1 MSLCACWI
9 APYRRTAARAYR
21 RTRFSRPHGRACGL
35 CELPTDRMKCTW
47 NRLRRGSWPRAGNRR
62 ERRLR
67 IDNENLRATRRR
79 QPPPEKLM
87 PPLVVSNPQSLK
99 EWVGREIG
107 VTEWFPITQERI
119 ALFAEATE
127 DRQWIHLDQ
136 ARASKESPYGA
147 TIAHGFLTLS
157 LSSHFMTR
165 AIQIQNGVRLAVN
178 YGLNRV
184 RFPAAVRADSRI
196 RARVGLLALKELSDS
211 VEATYGVTIE
221 CEQPEKPACVAEW
234 IVRYYS

>member
-1 MSLCACWI
+1 
-9 APYRRTAARAYR
+9 
-21 RTRFSRPHGRACGL
+21 
-35 CELPTDRMKCTW
+35 
-47 NRLRRGSWPRAGNRR
+47 
-62 ERRLR
+62 
-67 IDNENLRATRRR
+67 
-79 QPPPEKLM
+79 M

-99 EWVGREIG
+99 ELVGKEIA
-107 VTEWFPITQERI
+107 VTEWFHLTQERI

-136 ARASKESPYGA
+136 ARANEESPYGA

-157 LSSHFMTR
+157 LISHFLKS

-184 RFPAAVRADSRI
+184 RFPAAVHVDSRI
-196 RARVGLLALKELSDS
+196 RARVALVDLQGLPDCVA
-211 VEATYGVTIE
+211 ATFAVTIE
-221 CEQPEKPACVAEW
+221 REQSEKPACVAEW